1 MSLDLNALAAET
13 EIPLAKLKAWNRSSS
28 AVLSIEERYRVA
40 VVTGMPLA
48 SMLTSTER
56 RRAFSEG
63 ALCTCEASSVGGRA
77 IIFTGGHTIEA
88 FCTPELHEA
97 ISGLALAP
105 RENPPTFHDQFV
117 RLDCASGIT
126 HIVSTGK
133 IRRIEISDESEHQR
147 SHAFHPEFQLAISGA
162 FSGLGVDSNFTESIC
177 SARTRRVA
185 SLQSLIED
193 DLACLHLSDG
203 NTQRFPID
211 SDEHSCLCKTIREV
225 FSEAL
230 GLTCNFFP
238 ITLED
243 ADYQTF
249 FRAEDIDFVSV
260 PTEHLARH
268 A

>member
-1 MSLDLNALAAET
+1 
-13 EIPLAKLKAWNRSSS
+13 
-28 AVLSIEERYRVA
+28 
-40 VVTGMPLA
+40 
-48 SMLTSTER
+48 ML
-56 RRAFSEG
+56 
-63 ALCTCEASSVGGRA
+63 CP
-77 IIFTGGHTIEA
+77 H
-88 FCTPELHEA
+88 
-97 ISGLALAP
+97 
-105 RENPPTFHDQFV
+105 
-117 RLDCASGIT
+117 
-126 HIVSTGK
+126 
-133 IRRIEISDESEHQR
+133 
-147 SHAFHPEFQLAISGA
+147 
-162 FSGLGVDSNFTESIC
+162 
-177 SARTRRVA
+177 RRVA